1 MAGRLNNK
9 VAIVTGGA
17 SGLGFAGVNLFLK
30 EGAKVVVVDYNTKQI
45 KKTIKPLIDAG
56 KKVIAITADV
66 SKESDWAKV
75 VKKTVD
81 TFGRIDVLVNNAGT
95 HVAQDVLHATVEDWI
110 RVMSINS
117 LGMLLGIKHCAPIM
131 KKCGGG
137 SIINTSSIGAEVGGF
152 GDGYSAAYSMSKG
165 AVRSLTKH
173 ASQVLGK
180 DNIRV
185 NTVMPGVM
193 FTDMTVKLGFRSREE
208 LGRIYEGTACIK
220 PFAGEANDIGYLYLY
235 LASDE
240 SKFATGSEFIVD
252 GGWVASSGQ
261 ASDGRTY
268 EEK

>member
-1 MAGRLNNK
+1 MGTRLKNK
-9 VAIVTGGA
+9 VAIITGGA
-17 SGLGFAGVNLFLK
+17 SGLGFAGVNLFLE
-30 EGAKVVVVDYNTKQI
+30 EGAKVVVVDFNDKQI

-56 KKVIAITADV
+56 KNVIAIKADV
-66 SKESDWAKV
+66 SKESDWAKI
-75 VKKTVD
+75 VKKTVEK
-81 TFGRIDVLVNNAGT
+81 FGKINILVNNAGT
-95 HVAQDVLHATVEDWI
+95 HVAQDVLHTNVDDWM

-117 LGMLLGIKHCAPIM
+117 LGMLLGIKYCAPVM
-131 KKCGGG
+131 KQCKGG

-193 FTDMTVKLGFRSREE
+193 FTDMTVKLGFNSREE
-208 LGRIYEGTACIK
+208 LGKIYEGTACLK

-261 ASDGRTY
+261 ASDGRKY
-268 EEK
+268 AE